1 MAEWVNENGD
11 VVTFAA
17 IYAGQVHPD
26 PNSTLNPVNT
36 SNATGAIFE
45 YSAEY
50 RGANTGSGPGGV
62 PGFPDPAT
70 GGWVEDWTGV
80 TSMHGGQGLLG
91 TALGYLTPGTRQVG
105 AQTLHGGTSDYRNYG
120 SEIPPAA
127 QGNMSHP
134 WWGETASGPFAG
146 STAGNLSNY
155 EVWSDVPGAMGKD
168 PTTGSPFVPHG
179 QRIENWER
187 KVVGGADA
195 LTLGSTGAVN
205 ASVVAQYGL
214 PVGTAVDDATL
225 TGLVNNELGV
235 IIEEDPAAVDFFTEP
250 GTAQAWALKHFPWAR
265 DLNLGAMISAAVT
278 EGIDDDVLIAQVRD
292 TPQYLATFPG
302 ITDEQGRMRFVD
314 EQAYVD
320 QVREYRNVLIDAGS
334 IGDREIFNPRTENPV
349 DYATL
354 MERGI
359 STDELQNRLDTYRD
373 LTNNSAHVRA
383 TFKIYANMDVSI
395 DDLYQA
401 VVDPEASRTL
411 VGRYNENLLN
421 ANFDYSNWVANATE
435 AALEATAETLSILE
449 AQGALPEGAVAT
461 INALTD
467 QQAQGLVEALY
478 LGDRDNEDPLL
489 ELDELIEAFQFA
501 LIGGAAAEQGLV
513 APSMARVGA
522 FRQAGITRAT
532 ALKGYG
538 AYANQG
544 SMIESMLS
552 RTNIQGEGAATFGQ
566 EEFENAVF
574 LSQAPEVDLITRAR
588 QGEMARGR
596 APGGFATTAR
606 GARLAQ
612 PGRKGTGV
620 RY

>member
-1 MAEWVNENGD
+1 MAVFG
-11 VVTFAA
+11 
-17 IYAGQVHPD
+17 
-26 PNSTLNPVNT
+26 LNPEYYGDRRIEKRSDQGIEAAQARQDVLDANGTPEEAMDAYDAVIYRVNPI
-36 SNATGAIFE
+36 SDPSRSKIF
-45 YSAEY
+45 
-50 RGANTGSGPGGV
+50 
-62 PGFPDPAT
+62 
-70 GGWVEDWTGV
+70 
-80 TSMHGGQGLLG
+80 
-91 TALGYLTPGTRQVG
+91 
-105 AQTLHGGTSDYRNYG
+105 TSDYKAYQRFIASGGLDKNATFIGDKATGIGLGHEDFTAADY
-120 SEIPPAA
+120 EAWQRA
-127 QGNMSHP
+127 QGYVESVDP
-134 WWGETASGPFAG
+134 P
-146 STAGNLSNY
+146 L
-155 EVWSDVPGAMGKD
+155 VCPPGMVDNGY
-168 PTTGSPFVPHG
+168 GVC
-179 QRIENWER
+179 
-187 KVVGGADA
+187 
-195 LTLGSTGAVN
+195 
-205 ASVVAQYGL
+205 VVAHGL
-214 PVGTAVDDATL
+214 FAPEDDTGQVAPLDGRDPVVVTQPDTAA
-225 TGLVNNELGV
+225 
-235 IIEEDPAAVDFFTEP
+235 IDFFDQP
-250 GTAQAWALKHFPWAR
+250 GLAQQWALQHFPWAK
-265 DLNLGAMISAAVT
+265 DLNLGRMIEAAVT

-302 ITDEQGRMRFVD
+302 ITDEDGRMRFKN
-314 EQAYVD
+314 EQSYVD

-334 IGDREIFNPRTENPV
+334 IGSREIFNPRTENPV

-383 TFKIYANMDVSI
+383 TFKIYANMDVSV

-421 ANFDYSNWVANATE
+421 ANFDYSNWVANATS

-449 AQGALPEGAVAT
+449 AQGALPEGAVAR

-478 LGDRDNEDPLL
+478 LGDPDNEDPLL
-489 ELDELIEAFQFA
+489 DLDELIEAFQFA
-501 LIGGAAAEQGLV
+501 LIGGAAAEQGLG
-513 APSMARVGA
+513 APSMARGGA

-538 AYANQG
+538 AYVNQG

-552 RTNIQGEGAATFGQ
+552 RTNIREEGAARFGQ
-566 EEFENAVF
+566 EDFENAVF

-588 QGEMARGR
+588 QDEMARGR
-596 APGGFATTAR
+596 APGGFATTSR

-612 PGRKGTGV
+612 PGRTGGGV

>member
-1 MAEWVNENGD
+1 MARLTPDPDRFGTGFRENVLSGDLDALATEIHGDRGPGARSHLTTSDVDAYRRFVTAFTNARIAEGVEENEAFDMAMANAEVIPMGELD
-11 VVTFAA
+11 AWYATQGVRAPREPIGMRTWQDDQGVWHTTTSFDDGTEETRLATNSDARSVEDGHPDWNMDGTRKTVATPAGPTGPLFGRDPAVVTQPDTAA
-17 IYAGQVHPD
+17 I
-26 PNSTLNPVNT
+26 
-36 SNATGAIFE
+36 
-45 YSAEY
+45 
-50 RGANTGSGPGGV
+50 
-62 PGFPDPAT
+62 
-70 GGWVEDWTGV
+70 
-80 TSMHGGQGLLG
+80 
-91 TALGYLTPGTRQVG
+91 
-105 AQTLHGGTSDYRNYG
+105 
-120 SEIPPAA
+120 
-127 QGNMSHP
+127 
-134 WWGETASGPFAG
+134 
-146 STAGNLSNY
+146 
-155 EVWSDVPGAMGKD
+155 
-168 PTTGSPFVPHG
+168 
-179 QRIENWER
+179 
-187 KVVGGADA
+187 
-195 LTLGSTGAVN
+195 
-205 ASVVAQYGL
+205 
-214 PVGTAVDDATL
+214 
-225 TGLVNNELGV
+225 
-235 IIEEDPAAVDFFTEP
+235 DFFDQP
-250 GTAQAWALKHFPWAR
+250 GLAQQWALQHFPWAK
-265 DLNLGAMISAAVT
+265 DLNLGRMIEAAVT

-302 ITDEQGRMRFVD
+302 ITDEDGRMRFVN

-334 IGDREIFNPRTENPV
+334 IGSREIFNPRTENPV

-383 TFKIYANMDVSI
+383 TFKIYANMDVSV

-411 VGRYNENLLN
+411 IGRYNENLLN
-421 ANFDYSNWVANATE
+421 ANFDYSNWVANATS

-449 AQGALPEGAVAT
+449 AQGALPEGAVAR

-478 LGDRDNEDPLL
+478 LGDPDNEDPLL
-489 ELDELIEAFQFA
+489 DLDELIEAFQFA

-538 AYANQG
+538 AYVNQG

-552 RTNIQGEGAATFGQ
+552 RTNIQGEGAARFGQ
-566 EEFENAVF
+566 EDFENAVF

-588 QGEMARGR
+588 QDEMARGR
-596 APGGFATTAR
+596 APGGFATTSR

-612 PGRKGTGV
+612 PGRTGGGV